1 MHDGWGIHDDGGNR
15 EMSNPA
21 FVFDHVHIIAQFPK
35 AVARRCAE
43 PRAKGA
49 GIASMPG

>member
-1 MHDGWGIHDDGGNR
+1 MHDGWGINDDGGNR

-21 FVFDHVHIIAQFPK
+21 FVFDHIHIIGQHPK
-35 AVARRCAE
+35 AAARRCAE
-43 PRAKGA
+43 PRAKRA